1 MKLDNLPQLIQN
13 ELVKLPQGLLSH
25 IDRARSIGKE
35 ISTIHRIDFHRVDLA
50 IATHDLA
57 KNLSETELIDE
68 CKQMEIE
75 ISPDYHLVPKLLH
88 GPVAAF
94 HLNEY
99 ISEDISLFNSIRWHT
114 SGNKNF
120 DTENKIVFMSDKID
134 PNKINKR
141 PELNKI
147 KDLAYKNL
155 DHSIIEFFETQ
166 FDYLT
171 KNNIDIHPE
180 SKKYYEYLT

>member
-1 MKLDNLPQLIQN
+1 MLRKLETYLENKILTLPSWLSAHLKRTADIAVELANIHEADPTRCKLSALAHDIAKTYDNIDLIKIARAN
-13 ELVKLPQGLLSH
+13 NLECSEFEFSH
-25 IDRARSIGKE
+25 PE
-35 ISTIHRIDFHRVDLA
+35 V
-50 IATHDLA
+50 
-57 KNLSETELIDE
+57 
-68 CKQMEIE
+68 
-75 ISPDYHLVPKLLH
+75 LH

-120 DTENKIVFMSDKID
+120 DTENKIVFMSDKLD

-155 DHSIIEFFETQ
+155 DNSIIQFFEIQ
-166 FDYLT
+166 FNYLT